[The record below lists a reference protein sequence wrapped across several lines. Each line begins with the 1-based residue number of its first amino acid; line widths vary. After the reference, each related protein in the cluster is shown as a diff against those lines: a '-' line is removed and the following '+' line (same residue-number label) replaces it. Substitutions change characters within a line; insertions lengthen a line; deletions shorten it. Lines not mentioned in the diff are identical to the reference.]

1 MGSISNKNNYLTKW
15 WLFQFANFYSHIVF
29 GLYSHRLHNSL
40 LTKLA
45 FSFSIQ
51 YSVLALT
58 TVLPKQ
64 RWIFSLYWARFPIS
78 CTQTYLVYVY
88 VTSASVL
95 LLVSKYLT
103 GMLFSKRPFT
113 ILREFAKGQM
123 GVYYAIFV
131 RSFARMC
138 VLMCV
143 WLNVFKQFKRAW
155 RMIVFKTCKG
165 YPNSTFFVNF
175 LILMYICLGARNVVR
190 RNY

>member
-1 MGSISNKNNYLTKW
+1 MSNESFHFFFHHFLLSFLADRKKGIIFMARNIYLLLCRKT
-15 WLFQFANFYSHIVF
+15 AIVI
-29 GLYSHRLHNSL
+29 GLYSHQLHNSL

-123 GVYYAIFV
+123 GVSNPSRVTGSVI
-131 RSFARMC
+131 
-138 VLMCV
+138 
-143 WLNVFKQFKRAW
+143 
-155 RMIVFKTCKG
+155 G
-165 YPNSTFFVNF
+165 E
-175 LILMYICLGARNVVR
+175 R
-190 RNY
+190 RYN

>member
-1 MGSISNKNNYLTKW
+1 MKSKNKYQIWW
-15 WLFQFANFYSHIVF
+15 WLTQFANFYSQRVI
-29 GLYSHRLHNSL
+29 GSYSHQLHNSL

-64 RWIFSLYWARFPIS
+64 RWISSLYWARFPIS
-78 CTQTYLVYVY
+78 STQTYLVYVF

-95 LLVSKYLT
+95 LLVSKYPKWNVIFKAAFYYIT
-103 GMLFSKRPFT
+103 WICQRANGR
-113 ILREFAKGQM
+113 ILCHLCTLICKDAC
-123 GVYYAIFV
+123 VY
-131 RSFARMC
+131 
-138 VLMCV
+138 LCV
-143 WLNVFKQFKRAW
+143 WLSVFKQFKRAW
-155 RMIVFKTCKG
+155 WMMVFKTCKG